1 LAFFSYSPGYFA
13 ENVVK
18 YQPLRKSPVYREV
31 IPVKKLI
38 TVSAALLLAACS
50 PDPTPVDTADT
61 RDLQAPVEEAA
72 TQEAEAREAPAPD
85 IQNQIDRFADVQV
98 LRYEVPGFDQLSLQE
113 KKLVYFLSQAALA
126 GRDIIFDQNYEHN
139 LRIRKLVA
147 AVVDSYSGD
156 RSSQDY
162 TRLLEYA
169 KRVWFANG
177 IHHHYSSDKM
187 LPDFTPEALAEMV
200 SQSDASRLP
209 LDEGQTAEELLA
221 LLRNPI
227 FDPNTAAKKVNLDPD
242 IDQLAGSA
250 TNYYRDVTAVEAAE
264 FYDARIDADPARP
277 VSWGLNSQLAK
288 IDGELVE
295 RTWKVGGMYSPA
307 IEQIV
312 SWLEKAATVAEN
324 DLQRAWIEKLV
335 KYYKSGDLK
344 DYDDYNIAWVA
355 DTESRV
361 DAING
366 FTEVY
371 GDPLGYR
378 GAWESVVS
386 IRDLDA
392 TRRISTI
399 GSQAQWFEDNSPI
412 MDEHKKENVVGISAK
427 VITVVME
434 GGDAAPSTPIG
445 VNLPNANWIRKEHG
459 SKSVTLGNIME
470 SYEIASAA
478 SGLLDEFSY
487 SQEEKERNREYAAL
501 ESLLHTDMHEVI
513 GHASGQINPGVG
525 TPKETLKTYSS
536 TLEEAR
542 SDLVALYYFR
552 DPKLVELGLMP
563 SLDVGKTSYDIY
575 VRNGLQLQLRR
586 VKLGDDIEQAHMR
599 NRQLVA
605 AWAYEKG
612 QADNVID
619 RIVENG
625 KTYFVINDY
634 DALRQLFGELLREI
648 QRIKSEGDFEA
659 AQALVETY
667 GVKVDRKMHEEVLER
682 VEPLNIAAY
691 SGFMQPR
698 LVPVEENGE
707 IIDVLIEYPDSFP
720 GQMLEMDEN
729 FGFLP
734 VNN

>member
-1 LAFFSYSPGYFA
+1 MCLNINPPAKLTAF
-13 ENVVK
+13 
-18 YQPLRKSPVYREV
+18 REV
-31 IPVKKLI
+31 FPVNKLI
-38 TVSAALLLAACS
+38 SVSAALLLAACS
-50 PDPTPVDTADT
+50 QDPTPVVAVESHDSE
-61 RDLQAPVEEAA
+61 APTHEVA
-72 TQEAEAREAPAPD
+72 TQGA
-85 IQNQIDRFADVQV
+85 QNQIDRFADVQV

-113 KKLVYFLSQAALA
+113 KKLVYFLSQSALA

-139 LRIRKLVA
+139 LRIRKLLST
-147 AVVDSYSGD
+147 VVDSYSGD
-156 RSSQDY
+156 RSGEDY
-162 TRLLEYA
+162 TSLLDYA

-200 SQSDASRLP
+200 SQSDTSRLP
-209 LDEGQTAEELLA
+209 LEEGQSVDDLLM
-221 LLRNPI
+221 LLMAPI
-227 FDPNTAAKKVNLDPD
+227 FDPATAAKKVNLDPD

-250 TNYYRDVTAVEAAE
+250 TNYYRDVSAAEAAG
-264 FYDARIDADPARP
+264 FYADRIDADPARP

-295 RTWKVGGMYSPA
+295 KTWKVGGMYSPA
-307 IEQIV
+307 IEQV
-312 SWLEKAATVAEN
+312 VFWLEKAATVAEN
-324 DLQRAWIEKLV
+324 DLQRTWIEKLV

-355 DTESRV
+355 DTDSRV

-386 IRDLDA
+386 IRDLAA
-392 TRRISTI
+392 THRISTI

-434 GGDAAPSTPIG
+434 GGDSAPSTAIG

-478 SGLLDEFSY
+478 SGLGDEFAY
-487 SQEEKERNREYAAL
+487 SAEEKERNHKYSAL

-542 SDLVALYYFR
+542 ADLVALYFVL
-552 DPKLVELGLMP
+552 DPKLIELGLMP
-563 SLDVGKTSYDIY
+563 SLDVGKVAFDGYI
-575 VRNGLQLQLRR
+575 RNGLQIQLRR
-586 VKLGDDIEQAHMR
+586 INFGDDIEQAHMR

-612 QADNVID
+612 QANNVIEKV
-619 RIVENG
+619 VENG
-625 KTYFVINDY
+625 KTYFVVRDY
-634 DALRQLFGELLREI
+634 DALRELFGQLLSEI

-659 AQALVETY
+659 AQALVENY
-667 GVKVDRKMHEEVLER
+667 GVKVDRAMHREVLDR
-682 VEPLNIAAY
+682 VEPLDIAAY
-691 SGFMQPR
+691 SGFIQPG

-707 IIDVLIEYPDSFP
+707 IIDVLIEYPDDFP
-720 GQMLEMDEN
+720 GQMLEYERDY
-729 FGFLP
+729 GFLP
-734 VNN
+734 VSN